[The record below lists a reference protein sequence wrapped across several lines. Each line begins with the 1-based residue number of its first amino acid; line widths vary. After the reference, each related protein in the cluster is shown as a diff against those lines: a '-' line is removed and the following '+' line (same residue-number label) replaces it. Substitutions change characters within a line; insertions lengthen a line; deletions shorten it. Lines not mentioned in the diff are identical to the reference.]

1 MATAAATP
9 DSTETPQ
16 IDTDQTLTLPV
27 EGMHCA
33 SCVGRVERA
42 LVDVPGVFEAR
53 VNLASEQAE
62 VRFDPGVATATDVVE
77 AVDKTGFSIPVS
89 SIDLAISGMSCAA
102 CVARVE
108 KTLASVAGVVE
119 ARVNFA
125 SGQGQVDLI
134 PGTATPVELIAALD
148 RAGYGASVAEGD
160 LSAEARDDATA
171 AQARRQRYRL
181 LVSAVLTLPLVLQ
194 MIFAF
199 MGIDAMLPGWLQLVL
214 ATPVQFWAGLGFYVA
229 AVKGL
234 RTGVANMDLLVVIGT
249 SAAYGLSIAVL
260 AWPGPDLGGHL
271 YFEASAAVITLVLL
285 GRWLEAR
292 AKHGTTEAIR
302 ALMSLRPDRARVLRD
317 GKEVEVAAASVKRSE
332 LVIVRPGERIP
343 VDGRVSDGESQVDE
357 SLITGESLPVA
368 KSAGDDVIGGAINGE
383 GLLRIEA
390 TNLGAESTLAGIIR
404 LVQSAQS
411 SKAPVQRLVDRVA
424 AIFVP
429 IVVAI
434 AVLTCIT
441 WWLITGHPS
450 DAIIAAVTVLVIA
463 CPCALGLAT
472 PTAIMVGTGVAARHG
487 ILIKDAEAL
496 ERAHQVSVVAFD
508 KTGTLTEG
516 RPRVMSL
523 VAVDGDEGEL
533 VRLAASAQQG
543 SEHPLA
549 RAVIDEASERGIDLA
564 HLQSFRSRPGR
575 GVEASVDGL
584 ELHFGNR
591 RLMADAGI
599 DTSALDDRSAAMEA
613 EGRTVVW
620 LAEVAPS
627 QRLLG
632 YFAIGDKLR
641 ASAAAAIAR
650 LHDLGVEAVMITGD
664 NTRTATSVANSL
676 GIDRVVAECLPE
688 DKALEV
694 KRLKESGAT
703 VAMVGDGINDAPAL
717 AAADI
722 GIAMG
727 SGTDV
732 AMSTAGVTL
741 MRNEPLLMGDAIE
754 ISRATYRK
762 IQQNLFWAF
771 IYNVIGIPL
780 AAFGMLTPV
789 FAGAAMSMSSVSVV
803 TNALRLKRWR
813 ADEVKSTGPRAR
825 RFIQQVE
832 DSQA

>member
-1 MATAAATP
+1 MTSTTATAANTQ
-9 DSTETPQ
+9 TPQ
-16 IDTDQTLTLPV
+16 SAADQTLTLPV

-33 SCVGRVERA
+33 SCVGRLERA
-42 LVDVPGVFEAR
+42 LQDVPGVLEAR

-77 AVDKTGFSIPVS
+77 AVGKTGFSIPVS
-89 SIDLAISGMSCAA
+89 SIELAISGMSCAA

-108 KTLASVAGVVE
+108 KTLASVTGVV
-119 ARVNFA
+119 ASRVNFA
-125 SGQGQVDLI
+125 SGQGQVDVI
-134 PGTATPVELIAALD
+134 PGTVTPVELIAALD
-148 RAGYGASVAEGD
+148 KAGYGASAADGAS
-160 LSAEARDDATA
+160 SAEARDQATA
-171 AQARRQRYRL
+171 VHARQRYRL

-194 MIFAF
+194 MLFAF
-199 MGIDAMLPGWLQLVL
+199 VGIDAMLPGWLQLVL

-229 AVKGL
+229 AFKGL

-249 SAAYGLSIAVL
+249 SAAYGLSVAVL
-260 AWPGPDLGGHL
+260 AWPGADPGAHL
-271 YFEASAAVITLVLL
+271 YFEASAAIITLVLL

-302 ALMSLRPDRARVLRD
+302 ALMRLRPDRARVLRD
-317 GKEVEVAAASVKRSE
+317 GKEVEVAAASVQRGE
-332 LVIVRPGERIP
+332 RVIVRPGERIP

-357 SLITGESLPVA
+357 SLLTGESLPVA
-368 KSAGDDVIGGAINGE
+368 KAAGDDVIGGAINGE

-390 TNLGAESTLAGIIR
+390 TNLGAESTLAAIVR

-429 IVVAI
+429 IVVAV
-434 AVLTCIT
+434 AVLTCIA
-441 WWLITGHPS
+441 WWLITGNPP
-450 DAIIAAVTVLVIA
+450 DAIIAAVSVLVIA

-523 VAVDGDEGEL
+523 TAVDGDEGEL
-533 VRLAASAQQG
+533 VRLAACVQQG

-549 RAVIDEASERGIDLA
+549 RAVLDEASERGIELA
-564 HLQSFRSRPGR
+564 PLQSFRSRPGR
-575 GVEASVDGL
+575 GVEATVGGL

-599 DTSALDDRSAAMEA
+599 DTSAFDDRSAAMEA

-620 LAEVAPS
+620 LAEVAPQ

-688 DKALEV
+688 DKAREV
-694 KRLKESGAT
+694 NRLKKAGAT

-741 MRNEPLLMGDAIE
+741 MRSEPLLIGDAIE

-780 AAFGMLTPV
+780 AAFGLLTPV

-813 ADEVKSTGPRAR
+813 ATEVKGTEARALG
-825 RFIQQVE
+825 
-832 DSQA
+832 DSVNG

>member
-1 MATAAATP
+1 MTTATA
-9 DSTETPQ
+9 STSTDRNETPRR
-16 IDTDQTLTLPV
+16 TTGQTLTLPV

-42 LVDVPGVFEAR
+42 LEDVPGVLEAR

-62 VRFDPGVATATDVVE
+62 VRFDPDVATATHVIE
-77 AVDKTGFSIPVS
+77 AVDKTGFSIPVA
-89 SIDLAISGMSCAA
+89 SIDLTISGMSCAS

-108 KTLASVAGVVE
+108 KALASVPGVVQ
-119 ARVNFA
+119 ARANFA
-125 SGQGQVDLI
+125 SGQGQVDVI
-134 PGTATPVELIAALD
+134 PGTATTVELMAALD
-148 RAGYGASVAEGD
+148 KAGYGASAADGAS
-160 LSAEARDDATA
+160 SADARDQATA
-171 AQARRQRYRL
+171 VIARRQQYRL

-194 MIFAF
+194 MVFAF
-199 MGIDAMLPGWLQLVL
+199 VGIDAMLPGWLQLVL

-229 AVKGL
+229 ALKGL

-249 SAAYGLSIAVL
+249 SAAYGLSVAVL
-260 AWPGPDLGGHL
+260 AWPGTDLGTHL

-317 GKEVEVAAASVKRSE
+317 GEEVEVAAESVKRGE
-332 LVIVRPGERIP
+332 QVIVRPGERIP
-343 VDGRVSDGESQVDE
+343 VDGRVHDGESQVDE
-357 SLITGESLPVA
+357 SLLTGESLPVA
-368 KSAGDDVIGGAINGE
+368 KAAGDDVIGGAINGE

-390 TNLGAESTLAGIIR
+390 TSVGAESTLAGIIR

-424 AIFVP
+424 SIFVP
-429 IVVAI
+429 IVVAV
-434 AVLTCIT
+434 AVLTCIA
-441 WWLITGHPS
+441 WWLITGNPS
-450 DAIIAAVTVLVIA
+450 DAIIAAVSVLVIA

-516 RPRVMSL
+516 RPRVLSIA
-523 VAVDGDEGEL
+523 AVDGSEDECL
-533 VRLAASAQQG
+533 RLAASAQQG

-549 RAVIDEASERGIDLA
+549 RALLREAGERGVELA
-564 HLQSFRSRPGR
+564 PLQSFRSRPGR
-575 GVEASVDGL
+575 GIEATVDGL
-584 ELHFGNR
+584 ELRFGNR
-591 RLMADAGI
+591 RLMTDAGI
-599 DTSALDDRSAAMEA
+599 DTSAFDDRSAAMEA

-620 LAEVAPS
+620 LAETAPR

-650 LHDLGVEAVMITGD
+650 LHDLGVETVMMTGD

-676 GIDRVVAECLPE
+676 GIDRVVAECLPQ
-688 DKALEV
+688 DKAMEV
-694 KRLKESGAT
+694 NRLKEGGAT

-741 MRNEPLLMGDAIE
+741 MRSEPLLMGDAIE

-780 AAFGMLTPV
+780 AAFGLLTPV

-813 ADEVKSTGPRAR
+813 ATDVESTKARAR
-825 RFIQQVE
+825 DNSVDR
-832 DSQA
+832 

>member
-1 MATAAATP
+1 MNSAAASP
-9 DSTETPQ
+9 DSTKTPQ
-16 IDTDQTLTLPV
+16 NSAAETLTLPV
-27 EGMHCA
+27 QGMHCA

-42 LVDVPGVFEAR
+42 LEDVPGVLEAR

-62 VRFDPGVATATDVVE
+62 VRLDPDLATATDVVE
-77 AVDKTGFSIPVS
+77 AVGRTGFSIPVS

-102 CVARVE
+102 CVARAE
-108 KTLASVAGVVE
+108 KALASVAGVVE
-119 ARVNFA
+119 SRVNFA
-125 SGQGQVDLI
+125 SGQGQVDVI
-134 PGTATPVELIAALD
+134 PGTATAAELTAALD
-148 RAGYGASVAEGD
+148 RAGYGASAAED
-160 LSAEARDDATA
+160 TSSADARDDATA
-171 AQARRQRYRL
+171 VHARRERNRL

-229 AVKGL
+229 AFKGL

-249 SAAYGLSIAVL
+249 SAAYGLSVAVL

-302 ALMSLRPDRARVLRD
+302 ALMDLRPDKAHVVRD
-317 GKEVEVAAASVKRSE
+317 GKEVEVPAASVNRGE

-368 KSAGDDVIGGAINGE
+368 KAAGDDVIGGAINGE

-390 TNLGAESTLAGIIR
+390 TAVGTESTLAGIIR

-424 AIFVP
+424 AVFVP
-429 IVVAI
+429 IVVAV
-434 AVLTCIT
+434 AVLTCIA
-441 WWLITGHPS
+441 WWLITGDPS
-450 DAIIAAVTVLVIA
+450 NAIIAAVTVLVIA

-496 ERAHQVSVVAFD
+496 ERAHQISVVAFD

-523 VAVDGDEGEL
+523 AAVDGDEGEL

-549 RAVIDEASERGIDLA
+549 RAVLDEASERGIALA

-599 DTSALDDRSAAMEA
+599 EPGTLDDRSTAMEA

-620 LAEVAPS
+620 LAEVAPR

-641 ASAAAAIAR
+641 PSAAAAIAR
-650 LHDLGVEAVMITGD
+650 LHDLGVETVMMTGD
-664 NTRTATSVANSL
+664 NTRTAKSVASIL

-688 DKALEV
+688 EKALEV
-694 KRLKESGAT
+694 SRLKEAGAT

-813 ADEVKSTGPRAR
+813 AGEVKSTEDRALG
-825 RFIQQVE
+825 
-832 DSQA
+832 DSING